1 LLSITGGSFK
11 SRKLFTPKT
20 NSIRPTPS
28 IVRKG
33 IFDVIGHFWEGG
45 RILDIFAGTGI
56 MGLEALSR
64 GFEKSVFI
72 DSSSVAAG
80 IISINIGLLNMKD
93 RTEIYKI
100 EFSRGLELLNK
111 DDQKFDLI
119 YLDPPY
125 KQVNLINSTLELI
138 WKYRLVKDNGV
149 ILAEHSSQNKA
160 PKSKVKNLQLKSSKV
175 WGETVVGFYGF

>member
-1 LLSITGGSFK
+1 MLSITGGSFK
-11 SRKLFTPKT
+11 SRKLFAPKT

-45 RILDIFAGTGI
+45 QILDIFAGTGI

-64 GFEKSVFI
+64 GFENSVFI
-72 DSSSVAAG
+72 DNSSVAAG
-80 IISINIGLLNMKD
+80 IISRNTALLNLKD
-93 RTEIYKI
+93 QTEIYKMK
-100 EFSRGLELLNK
+100 FSRGLELLKKYNLE
-111 DDQKFDLI
+111 FDLI

-125 KQVNLINSTLELI
+125 KQVDLINITLELI
-138 WKYRLVKDNGV
+138 WEYKLVKENGI
-149 ILAEHSSQNKA
+149 ILAEHSSQNQA
-160 PKSKVKNLQLKSSKV
+160 PESKIKDLQLKRSKN